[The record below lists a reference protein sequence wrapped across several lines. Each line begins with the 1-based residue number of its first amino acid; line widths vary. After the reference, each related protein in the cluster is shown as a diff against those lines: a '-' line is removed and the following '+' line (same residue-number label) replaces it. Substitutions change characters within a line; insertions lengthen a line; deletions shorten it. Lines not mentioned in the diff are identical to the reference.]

1 MTKHVYQKKKKKL
14 LKLVICDDSREE
26 DVVPESLIHDA
37 ESSPVQNSLVK
48 SNAET
53 TVNIDDFAETSV
65 EDTTIHRGDSMKV
78 STPVKTIF
86 TSPEVSNTES
96 FHEEV
101 QTSGITVN
109 VSDMGANVNMGD
121 RVSNN
126 KDFQDQ
132 KEEHNNDDDEFDGTF
147 ADIELDPDE
156 ENISDNMLLTGKQ
169 FKILNRKVNSLLKL
183 QADGGGENYVSSLE
197 VDILLKRQE
206 NRLLDAIT
214 DADRQN
220 EKRMKAQSMSF
231 TSNLK
236 YLKAIVKEGHILFIQ
251 DVKKVREDVNLKI
264 QELREDIGK
273 EVSALQHDYSSL
285 HQKFDIIA
293 DVVTKFVKLYESL
306 VPKVAKTADTDV
318 QSFANIN

>member
-86 TSPEVSNTES
+86 TSPE
-96 FHEEV
+96 
-101 QTSGITVN
+101 
-109 VSDMGANVNMGD
+109 
-121 RVSNN
+121 
-126 KDFQDQ
+126 
-132 KEEHNNDDDEFDGTF
+132 
-147 ADIELDPDE
+147 
-156 ENISDNMLLTGKQ
+156 
-169 FKILNRKVNSLLKL
+169 
-183 QADGGGENYVSSLE
+183 
-197 VDILLKRQE
+197 RQE